1 MTTLRSSPA
10 THEMGETLWRRPT
23 EAVHVLVPR
32 VRQEKGRGAHGTPNC
47 CQAHVKQNL

>member
-1 MTTLRSSPA
+1 MTPWASPA
-10 THEMGETLWRRPT
+10 TDEMGETLWRRPT

-32 VRQEKGRGAHGTPNC
+32 VRQEKGWGAHGTPNC